1 MSICDV
7 HPHLTLFSRP
17 VALKVTRGAEAMMLE
32 AIVVRI

>member
-17 VALKVTRGAEAMMLE
+17 VALKVTRGAEAMKLV